1 MSLSL
6 AIVGLPNVGK
16 SSLFNLLTK
25 KRVEASNYPFCTIDP
40 NVGVVTV
47 PDERLEILGKLSKSK
62 KIVPTTIEF
71 VDVAGLVKG
80 AHEGEGLGNK
90 FLANI
95 RECDAIC
102 EVIREFKDDNIIHVN
117 GKINPEEDKDVID
130 LELIFADINTIK
142 NRLEKLEKDIK
153 RGDKDANKLKGV
165 LEKTKKELEKGISIR
180 DMELSEEEKI
190 TIKPLNLLTI
200 KPIVYVLNTDDLG
213 NSSFLE
219 KEKSLF
225 ISINVKTEQ
234 EIMSLNEDE
243 QQEYLKELGLEKSG
257 LDKLITA
264 SYKLLNLDTF
274 ITTGEEETKAWT
286 IKSGTLAPQAGAVI
300 HTDFEK
306 GFIRLE
312 VINWK
317 DLSNAGSMT
326 KAKELGLVKT
336 EGKNYTIKDGDVCYF
351 LINR

>member
-25 KRVEASNYPFCTIDP
+25 KQVEASNYPFCTIDP
-40 NVGVVTV
+40 NIGVVTV
-47 PDERLEILGKLSKSK
+47 PDERLEILGKISKSK

-130 LELIFADINTIK
+130 LELIFADINTVK

-153 RGDKDANKLKGV
+153 RGDKDANKLKGI

-180 DMELSEEEKI
+180 DIEMTEEERLI
-190 TIKPLNLLTI
+190 IKPLNLLTI

-312 VINWK
+312 VVNWK
-317 DLSNAGSMT
+317 DLSNAGSMA

-336 EGKNYTIKDGDVCYF
+336 EGKNYTVKDGDVCYF
-351 LINR
+351 LINK